1 MKEGEQC
8 ILPANSFPAASFEDL
23 MNSEKSLRLHRV
35 SKCSWSCLAILM
47 LLHKRFVSLPLSH
60 FPHVLESCR
69 SAALLRPK
77 AIMQSPYAMH
87 VQARWRDTCHSQ
99 ICDDSLE
106 WGRWRKIDGRS
117 KKNQSVYTTCTG
129 IIWTMWSAEGKLDLQ
144 NCDMLQL
151 CTVSLLQ
158 AFLFKKCLNETMHV
172 EKGESCSDMGLSR
185 G

>member
-117 KKNQSVYTTCTG
+117 KKNQSVYMTCTG
-129 IIWTMWSAEGKLDLQ
+129 IIWTMWSAEAKHDLQ

-151 CTVSLLQ
+151 CT
-158 AFLFKKCLNETMHV
+158 
-172 EKGESCSDMGLSR
+172 ESTKVCFTAAGFSF
-185 G
+185 